1 LNIPLDTFGAEPA
14 PRFTHFCFKFGR
26 MWGCLGKYV
35 YYSEP
40 HSYEVFRRRLPFL
53 EDLVMIAPV
62 SDGLFVSSLKSTWFL
77 AGHDPGK
84 MNVNQIGDGA
94 VPGTLTF
101 HQVEGGGYEIRNK
114 LPQLPCPIWMGPRGV
129 VVGTQNGHMV
139 HLTEARLKV
148 VSRQSGAALSFTR
161 NGISQLLF
169 TLWGASSQE
178 DSDLEFIFTNN
189 RLYVPEPVRVIGS
202 GGIIFGGE

>member
-1 LNIPLDTFGAEPA
+1 
-14 PRFTHFCFKFGR
+14 